1 MKQFNYT
8 AVDTDGIPQEGTL
21 QALNKQQ
28 AVNTLKLKNFIVTKL
43 EEKSTLSVSSFFTKL
58 KGVPKHEIILFTRQ
72 LGTMIGAGLPISQAI
87 RILGNQTSNQYFAQI
102 IAGVNQQIDGG
113 SSLHD
118 ALATNEKVF
127 GRLYLSLIKAGESSG
142 NLEEMLNRLA
152 TTLETDDAFRGKVKG
167 AMIYPIVIL
176 VVMLGVVLV
185 MFIFVIPQLAKL
197 FEDMHA
203 DLPFMTQLM
212 INASK
217 FVAGIGGIISAA
229 VVVGL
234 VILFKRLMKIP
245 EVSIKVSKFI
255 LKLPVFGQLSMEI
268 QLTSF
273 TRTLSMLV
281 TSGIPLL
288 DALDISKE
296 TLSNV
301 MFRNA
306 VKEAR
311 TQVEKGKPLAD
322 AFRRY
327 KEFPPLLS
335 GMVAVGEQTGKVDE
349 VLMKISHYFEE
360 QASQK
365 TENLATA
372 IEPIV
377 MVVLGVM
384 VGFLVVSLIMP
395 IYSLTSQF

>member
-1 MKQFNYT
+1 
-8 AVDTDGIPQEGTL
+8 
-21 QALNKQQ
+21 
-28 AVNTLKLKNFIVTKL
+28 
-43 EEKSTLSVSSFFTKL
+43 
-58 KGVPKHEIILFTRQ
+58 
-72 LGTMIGAGLPISQAI
+72 
-87 RILGNQTSNQYFAQI
+87 
-102 IAGVNQQIDGG
+102 
-113 SSLHD
+113 
-118 ALATNEKVF
+118 
-127 GRLYLSLIKAGESSG
+127 
-142 NLEEMLNRLA
+142 
-152 TTLETDDAFRGKVKG
+152 
-167 AMIYPIVIL
+167 
-176 VVMLGVVLV
+176 
-185 MFIFVIPQLAKL
+185 
-197 FEDMHA
+197 
-203 DLPFMTQLM
+203 
-212 INASK
+212 
-217 FVAGIGGIISAA
+217 
-229 VVVGL
+229 
-234 VILFKRLMKIP
+234 
-245 EVSIKVSKFI
+245 
-255 LKLPVFGQLSMEI
+255 
-268 QLTSF
+268 
-273 TRTLSMLV
+273 MLV